1 MRDKVRT
8 ENANISHECIKLK
21 EIGDERQIDDRQIDR
36 ERNLYKI
43 M

>member
-21 EIGDERQIDDRQIDR
+21 EIGDERQIDRQTNRQR
-36 ERNLYKI
+36 EKLV
-43 M
+43 